1 MANQIVDKS
10 LFFGK
15 KSINFYFSLKST
27 GHYRLADQFVKSAT
41 SIGAKVEAAL
51 PIQSLISLPHVPL
64 IYATKRN
71 QLVVETPR

>member
-41 SIGAKVEAAL
+41 SIGAKVEVASAAHSKL
-51 PIQSLISLPHVPL
+51 DFVTTHTTYI
-64 IYATKRN
+64 RN
-71 QLVVETPR
+71 